1 MIMPND
7 IRTANVPTIFRTGF
21 ELHHGALGGLV
32 SPGVT
37 VKAVGSEGSSGS
49 RIDLDSFLRSFAS
62 CWGLGGAC

>member
-7 IRTANVPTIFRTGF
+7 IRMANVPTILTTGF

-37 VKAVGSEGSSGS
+37 VKAVGSAGSSGS
-49 RIDLDSFLRSFAS
+49 RIDLESFLRSFAS
-62 CWGLGGAC
+62 C